1 MFPGGP
7 PQFILVPPGSVPVP
21 LLNQVPVM
29 MQPAPFPVF
38 VQQPT
43 QGTIPTQRPV
53 LSQTGTIQ

>member
-7 PQFILVPPGSVPVP
+7 PQFILVPPGS
-21 LLNQVPVM
+21 VPVM